1 MSVTKADDIEAEIER
16 LRGLDFTALQLSWR
30 AVFGRAAPA
39 NLSKTVLLR
48 LLAYRLQAQAFG
60 DLSPTTRKLLDGL
73 ANEALGSDG
82 DAAVPLPGQG
92 QLMPGTVLIREHDG
106 QQHHVMVVKGGFVW
120 NGTTYE
126 SLSKIAFAIT
136 GTKWNGPRFFGLRGK
151 VATP

>member
-1 MSVTKADDIEAEIER
+1 MEKADDVEAEIER
-16 LRGLDFTALQLSWR
+16 LRGLNLTALQLSWR
-30 AVFGRAAPA
+30 AVFGRAAPS
-39 NLSKTVLLR
+39 NLSKTLLLR

-60 DLSPTTRKLLDGL
+60 DLSPATRRLLDGL
-73 ANEALGSDG
+73 ASEVSGRSEP
-82 DAAVPLPGQG
+82 AAVPLPGAG

-106 QQHHVMVVKGGFVW
+106 QQHHVMVAESGFLW

-136 GTKWNGPRFFGLRGK
+136 GTKWNGPRFFGLRER